1 LASRTAQQ
9 DATRRENQRLFC
21 PPLAILAQ
29 EQKNTLE
36 ISGKLNRTA
45 DRRSLAH
52 ICHIGFM
59 SPLEI
64 EDLPFEVTL
73 AKFERDGLDE
83 DALAAKLEQAS
94 FADLVAIVKSLG
106 F

>member
-1 LASRTAQQ
+1 MPIGQPDRTA
-9 DATRRENQRLFC
+9 RRDTSGKPTSFL

-59 SPLEI
+59 SPLGFE
-64 EDLPFEVTL
+64 ELPFEVTL
-73 AKFERDGLDE
+73 AKFERDG
-83 DALAAKLEQAS
+83 
-94 FADLVAIVKSLG
+94 
-106 F
+106 